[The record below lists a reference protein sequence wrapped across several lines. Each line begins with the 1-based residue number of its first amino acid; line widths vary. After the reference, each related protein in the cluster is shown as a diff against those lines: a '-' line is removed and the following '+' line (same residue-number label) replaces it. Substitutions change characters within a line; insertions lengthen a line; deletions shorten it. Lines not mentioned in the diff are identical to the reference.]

1 MLRKITI
8 PLVNIRKEPSHKSEL
23 ISQLLFGECFS
34 VIQQQEDWIFIKSN
48 SDGYEGWIEYRMD
61 TFVDSVDLIK
71 PKIITSFLATV
82 QRSLNHQLKIPIGS
96 FVDENNFKIS
106 YGSYSEVLEIAEAMN
121 CVAEQLDGAPYL
133 WGGRT
138 GFGIDCSGLS
148 QLIYRFIGINIPR
161 DADLQCQQ
169 GLDLF
174 FGQQEQGDLLFY
186 ENSQGR
192 IIHVAIALDKD
203 RAIHASGFVRQDRY
217 DERGIYN
224 ETLKRY
230 THKFAFAKKIIGHG

>member
-48 SDGYEGWIEYRMD
+48 SDGYEGWIENRMD

-133 WGGRT
+133 WGGEPV
-138 GFGIDCSGLS
+138 L
-148 QLIYRFIGINIPR
+148 
-161 DADLQCQQ
+161 A
-169 GLDLF
+169 
-174 FGQQEQGDLLFY
+174 
-186 ENSQGR
+186 
-192 IIHVAIALDKD
+192 
-203 RAIHASGFVRQDRY
+203 
-217 DERGIYN
+217 
-224 ETLKRY
+224 
-230 THKFAFAKKIIGHG
+230 

>member
-1 MLRKITI
+1 MLRKIAI

-34 VIQQQEDWIFIKSN
+34 VVQQQEDWFFIKSN
-48 SDGYEGWIEYRMD
+48 SDGYEGWMENRMD
-61 TFVDSVDLIK
+61 TFIDSEALIK

-82 QRSLNHQLKIPIGS
+82 HRTQNHQFKIPIGS
-96 FVDENNFKIS
+96 LVDDNIRIS
-106 YGSYSEVLEIAEAMN
+106 SGQSSEVLEIAEAIN
-121 CVAEQLDGAPYL
+121 CVTEQLEGAPYL

-148 QLIYRFIGINIPR
+148 QLVYRFIGINLPR

-192 IIHVAIALDKD
+192 IIHVAIAMDKET
-203 RAIHASGFVRQDRY
+203 AIHASGFVRQDRY

-230 THKFAFAKKIIGHG
+230 THKFAFAKKIIGPG

>member
-1 MLRKITI
+1 MLRKINI

-34 VIQQQEDWIFIKSN
+34 VIQQQEEWIFILSN
-48 SDGYEGWIEYRMD
+48 SDGYKGWIENRLD
-61 TFVDSVDLIK
+61 IFVASEALIK

-82 QRSLNHQLKIPIGS
+82 QVSPNHQIKIPIGS
-96 FVDENNFKIS
+96 LVDDSSYKIFS
-106 YGSYSEVLEIAEAMN
+106 GQYAEVLQIADAID
-121 CVAEQLDGAPYL
+121 CIAEQLDGSPYL

-148 QLIYRFIGINIPR
+148 QLVYRFMGINLPR

-174 FGQQEQGDLLFY
+174 FGQQEEGDLLFY
-186 ENSQGR
+186 KNSQGR
-192 IIHVAIALDKD
+192 IIHVAIVMNKE
-203 RAIHASGFVRQDRY
+203 RAIHASGFVRVDRY
-217 DERGIYN
+217 DEKGIYN
-224 ETLKRY
+224 ETLKKY
-230 THKFAFAKKIIGHG
+230 THKFAFAKKIIEPG